1 MKFKNTNIAA
11 DAGVLYNSHYIAVAY
26 DCSKL
31 AALATDG
38 VIKAGTIVPAN
49 DATAFGV
56 LLHDVVLAENPNGT
70 AVVDGFINVDK
81 LPTAPSAAALAALP
95 KLTFMT
101 DNGKMVKKVAV
112 KYNKN
117 NAASG
122 TAPTDSSSPYA
133 YGATVTVSDNTG
145 LLVGPEDATVF
156 YGWNTAADG
165 SGKAYKASDTF
176 KAEDDTILYAQ
187 FGAGYTV
194 TYNAGAA
201 ASGTAPTDSSS
212 PYAPDATVSVLG
224 NTGTL
229 VGPTGT
235 TTFDGW
241 NTKADGTGTAYAAND
256 TFAIKGDVTLYAQF
270 KA

>member
-11 DAGVLYNSHYIAVAY
+11 DNGILYNAKYVAVTF

-31 AALATDG
+31 SALATNG
-38 VIKAGTIVPAN
+38 VIPAGTIVPAN

-56 LLHDVVLAENPNGT
+56 LLHPVVLAENPNGT
-70 AVVDGFINVDK
+70 AIVDGFVNVDN

-95 KLTFMT
+95 KVTFM
-101 DNGKMVKKVAV
+101 DKDGKMVKKVAV

-122 TAPTDSSSPYA
+122 TAPTDGSSPYA
-133 YGATVTVSDNTG
+133 YGATVTVSGNTG
-145 LLVGPEDATVF
+145 SLVGPEGSTVF
-156 YGWNTAADG
+156 YGWNTEADG
-165 SGKAYKASDTF
+165 SGTSYKASDTF
-176 KAEDDTILYAQ
+176 KAEDDTTLYAQ
-187 FGAGYTV
+187 FGEGFTV

-212 PYAPDATVSVLG
+212 PYAPDATVTVLG

-229 VGPTGT
+229 VGPEGT

-241 NTKADGTGTAYAAND
+241 NTKADGTGTAYAASD